1 MPPLAHHLMLRLRDD
16 RVIAPTTAA
25 RRTLAGVVLVLGLG
39 REPGLLAFSG
49 ADTHVHLL
57 VACDRAASGQL
68 ARRAEISLTRRLAPG
83 VGFSRAH
90 ILPVEGQ
97 RHLQNTFAYVLRQE
111 ERHGLPKDPCF
122 DASSLP
128 DLLGL
133 RVTGAFMATSV
144 RALLPQVGRAEL
156 LGWLGADLEQP
167 AGSFDL
173 LPDAAAA
180 AVCLPALV
188 GHSRAAREARR
199 AAVQLVGREL
209 STRELSS
216 LLGVG
221 ERTVK
226 RLRTSH
232 AVGRA
237 GAGRRPAAPPAACAC
252 LRCER

>member
-1 MPPLAHHLMLRLRDD
+1 
-16 RVIAPTTAA
+16 
-25 RRTLAGVVLVLGLG
+25 
-39 REPGLLAFSG
+39 
-49 ADTHVHLL
+49 
-57 VACDRAASGQL
+57 
-68 ARRAEISLTRRLAPG
+68 
-83 VGFSRAH
+83 
-90 ILPVEGQ
+90 
-97 RHLQNTFAYVLRQE
+97 
-111 ERHGLPKDPCF
+111 
-122 DASSLP
+122 
-128 DLLGL
+128 
-133 RVTGAFMATSV
+133 MATSV
-144 RALLPQVGRAEL
+144 RALLPRVGRAEL

-232 AVGRA
+232 ASAALLRA
-237 GAGRRPAAPPAACAC
+237 VDLQLRLRHAHACAVSG
-252 LRCER
+252 EEPIP